1 MAHPSTGS
9 LRILRAAVLG
19 SAAFALALSAHV
31 AAGGRAPSLAFA
43 WVLVIACGGVSF
55 GLTSRRLGPAAI
67 STTLGVFQL
76 GLHYSFMWL
85 SSGACVAGSPAGIAP
100 IHEHGGHAQGLSCVP
115 MAAGMS
121 AVGQVPTAMLGAH
134 VVATVATAFAP
145 RSRRTGAVADVFCG
159 LDCVSRGW
167 TGSDSA
173 CETAFGA
180 LAHCGGWRCPGGVGW
195 DWPTGSAGV
204 RALRLRPPSPSPPPP
219 TSAAGAHSHSLP

>member
-121 AVGQVPTAMLGAH
+121 AVGQVPTTMLGAH
-134 VVATVATAFAP
+134 VVATVATAFALAHGE
-145 RSRRTGAVADVFCG
+145 RVLWLMFSAV
-159 LDCVSRGW
+159 W
-167 TGSDSA
+167 
-173 CETAFGA
+173 TAFHAVGPVLILPA
-180 LAHCGGWRCPGGVGW
+180 KRRSEPLLTAGVG
-195 DWPTGSAGV
+195 V
-204 RALRLRPPSPSPPPP
+204 ALVALGGIGRRGPPAS
-219 TSAAGAHSHSLP
+219 GLFV